1 MCACMSFPE
10 ISRNVAIVT
19 VPTWGCLLEEF
30 RDGRSML
37 LCASCLGFLL
47 GPLVL
52 VGMSE
57 DGRNL
62 PGWLGTPYC
71 TLFCADQAG
80 VVFYLIR
87 VLL

>member
-1 MCACMSFPE
+1 MVVPCFCAFT
-10 ISRNVAIVT
+10 AQ
-19 VPTWGCLLEEF
+19 L
-30 RDGRSML
+30 
-37 LCASCLGFLL
+37 LL

-52 VGMSE
+52 VGTSE

-62 PGWLGTPYC
+62 PGWLGTPYR
-71 TLFCADQAG
+71 TLFCADQAD